1 MLRAELTHVLWS
13 GKEYMWGLRTGRDV
27 VREGAAFG
35 DLNDDTELRGDLAL
49 GAYLARMLVHRLPRV
64 RRVTVEGLGEFPGN
78 PAGDLWATVDPID
91 GSLNYL
97 HAGGMTGLPFVTC
110 VTLLRDSSRVTFA
123 DVVAAGVIDL
133 RHGLDDLWYS
143 EVDVADQYTTLAGR
157 LEVNNGW
164 MRHQWRRLTG
174 GGLDDVGRRLKPARV
189 LQVSNLDL
197 AKMVVIGEFYY
208 PENRKLMV
216 AAFAGEK
223 GWLRNP
229 GSAAYEMACVASGQ
243 TAAFICDRQKQ
254 HELGAAYALVLGAG
268 GVAVDLDGR
277 DLGSRVYDFKT
288 QTPVILA
295 ANQRIADQ
303 IIERLYRVV

>member
-1 MLRAELTHVLWS
+1 MLRTELISVLRS
-13 GKEYMWGLRTGRDV
+13 GKQYLQNLGTGRDV
-27 VREGAAFG
+27 VREGVAFG
-35 DLNDDTELRGDLAL
+35 DLQNDTELRGDLAL
-49 GAYLARMLVHRLPRV
+49 GAYLADMLVRRLPRV

-97 HAGGMTGLPFVTC
+97 HAGQMTGLPFVTC
-110 VTLLRDSSRVTFA
+110 VTLLRNSDRVTFA
-123 DVVAAGVIDL
+123 GVVAAGVIDL
-133 RHGLDDLWYS
+133 RRGVHDLWYAECAEDGRYAS
-143 EVDVADQYTTLAGR
+143 WAGDVRGELLLARTLKADT
-157 LEVNNGW
+157 
-164 MRHQWRRLTG
+164 
-174 GGLDDVGRRLKPARV
+174 
-189 LQVSNLDL
+189 LDL
-197 AKMVVIGEFYY
+197 SRMNVIAEFYY
-208 PENRKLMV
+208 PENRELMA
-216 AAFAGEK
+216 AAFVGQK

-243 TAAFICDRQKQ
+243 AAAFICDRQKQ

-268 GVAVDLDGR
+268 GVAVDLEGR

-303 IIERLYRVV
+303 ILECLCLVI